1 MFTRPIYTVL
11 HDRLTEPRR
20 FLHVLVGPRQTGK
33 TTLAR
38 QLIERLDLP
47 SHYASADEPALKDRT
62 WIAQQWEVA
71 RLRMQISGQP
81 YIALLVLDEI
91 QKIPGWSETVKRLWD
106 EDTARSLPLH
116 VLVLG
121 SSALL
126 VQRGLT
132 ESLAGRFEVIPVTHW
147 SFAEMHQAFGW
158 DVEQYIFYG
167 GYPGAAAL
175 IAEHQRWA
183 RYILDALIEPTI
195 ARDVLLMQRVDKP
208 ALLRRLFE
216 LGCAYSG
223 QILSYQ
229 KILGQLQDAGNTTT
243 LAHYLHLLHAAGLL
257 VGLPKYAGQQVR
269 QRGSSP
275 KLQVLNTAL
284 MTAPSQRTFAET
296 RHDPEAWGR
305 VVESAVG
312 AALANGLQGTQA
324 DLCYWASRNREV
336 DFVLRRGEVVVAIE
350 VKSGRRTTSL
360 PGLEAFAKEC
370 RVTRQLLVGA
380 QGMSWEEFLLIPPVT
395 WVT

>member
-1 MFTRPIYTVL
+1 MGSCPAP
-11 HDRLTEPRR
+11 H
-20 FLHVLVGPRQTGK
+20 
-33 TTLAR
+33 
-38 QLIERLDLP
+38 
-47 SHYASADEPALKDRT
+47 AD
-62 WIAQQWEVA
+62 QWTATYNV
-71 RLRMQISGQP
+71 
-81 YIALLVLDEI
+81 LVLDEI

-106 EDTARSLPLH
+106 EVTARSLPLH

-175 IAEHQRWA
+175 ITEHQRWA

-269 QRGSSP
+269 Q
-275 KLQVLNTAL
+275 
-284 MTAPSQRTFAET
+284 
-296 RHDPEAWGR
+296 
-305 VVESAVG
+305 
-312 AALANGLQGTQA
+312 
-324 DLCYWASRNREV
+324 
-336 DFVLRRGEVVVAIE
+336 
-350 VKSGRRTTSL
+350 
-360 PGLEAFAKEC
+360 
-370 RVTRQLLVGA
+370 
-380 QGMSWEEFLLIPPVT
+380 
-395 WVT
+395 